1 MQYTREEIEDSV
13 SSWINNSVE
22 VYSFVQ
28 GCINKTLELK
38 RKDPVAFA
46 TGRAWGYLKNLV
58 TFDDI
63 LIRKYAIKAYI
74 ENEIKEIEWRA

>member
-28 GCINKTLELK
+28 GCVNKALKLK
-38 RKDPVAFA
+38 RKDPVMFA
-46 TGRAWGYLKNLV
+46 TERAWGYLKNLV
-58 TFDDI
+58 TFDGV
-63 LIRKYAIKAYI
+63 LVRKYAIKVYI